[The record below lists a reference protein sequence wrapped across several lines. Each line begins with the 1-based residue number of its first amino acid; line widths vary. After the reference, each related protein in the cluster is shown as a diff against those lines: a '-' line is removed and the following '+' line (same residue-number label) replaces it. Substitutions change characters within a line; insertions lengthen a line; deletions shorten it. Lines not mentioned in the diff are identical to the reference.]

1 MCLAQGQQCSVAGEA
16 RIPGPSVSS
25 QALYHCALILCVM
38 GYNYMNT
45 KCMHYV
51 INEMTCRTQPGLQM
65 IDHPG
70 MIVSLE
76 FHQKTILMNYII
88 SSSDKVDFTIVIGFY
103 TTCIRDTVNVLKY

>member
-1 MCLAQGQQCSVAGEA
+1 
-16 RIPGPSVSS
+16 
-25 QALYHCALILCVM
+25 
-38 GYNYMNT
+38 
-45 KCMHYV
+45 
-51 INEMTCRTQPGLQM
+51 M

-103 TTCIRDTVNVLKY
+103 TTCIRDTVNVLKYRTFLFLFSDKMLVFRTGIHQILNRIANREDPDQTAS